1 MRASVLFLVSLC
13 CLASA
18 SPLLRAQMSL
28 QTDDDNQAQIA
39 KLLQKALDETDP
51 AEQIRIYKQ
60 ILELDPN
67 NQNAFNGIRAA
78 QDKIDNSR
86 KQADQRDEER
96 RKQEQQQESDTQKQN
111 QAIADANAALDRND
125 PNAAASALEIAKRI
139 GLANPEISGIAARI
153 SAMQYFRQR
162 LEYAAFGF
170 AVALVGIV
178 VAFIVG
184 FRGKRVPYVEA
195 LDGPLAG
202 KRFEISKTPMLVGS
216 VGDYGGGANDIVLT
230 DPDGMIAEAQCEI
243 HEKNGKYY
251 LLDCG
256 SPHGTAADGKPVT
269 PDRPAPLKSGSRI
282 DLAGVWKLRF
292 GFERKK

>member
-1 MRASVLFLVSLC
+1 MRASVLFLASLYCLVS
-13 CLASA
+13 AA
-18 SPLLRAQMSL
+18 PVLRAQPVL
-28 QTDDDNQAQIA
+28 QTDDDNQAEIA

-51 AEQIRIYKQ
+51 AEQIRIYRR
-60 ILELDPN
+60 ILDLDPT

-78 QDKIDNSR
+78 QDKIDNAR

-96 RKQEQQQESDTQKQN
+96 RKKKQN

-125 PNAAASALEIAKRI
+125 PDAASSALEIAKRI
-139 GLANPEISGIAARI
+139 ALANPEISGIAARI

-184 FRGKRVPYVEA
+184 FRGKRVPYVEV

-202 KRFEISKTPMLVGS
+202 KRFEISKTPLLVGS
-216 VGDYGGGANDIVLT
+216 VGDYGGGSNDIVLT

-243 HEKNGKYY
+243 HEKSGKYY

-256 SPHGTAADGKPVT
+256 SPHGTAADGKTVN

-282 DLAGVWKLRF
+282 DLAGVCKLRF